1 MAYHVNSFLILA
13 MSISSSLNKYFL
25 VVVFLMIGLLAL
37 AQDVDQNATFQSG
50 NQLFDEGRYA
60 EAITKYEEVSVWY
73 QSKNLPVGYAL
84 SNLKIA
90 KSQIRLG
97 KINEGLELG
106 KNTLDYIETSELQ
119 NINVFAEA
127 YSVIG
132 DAYLNM
138 GRNDQALEFLQKSLE
153 QHQLTGEKRTP
164 ELATCYN
171 DLGVVYWN
179 NGNNNLALQYHKNAL
194 DIRKSLSEGPNT
206 EIADSYNNIG
216 LAYSDNDFQEAT
228 TNFELA
234 LEIYQKLLGSTNPKV
249 ALCYN
254 NLALVSDRE
263 GDFDQAL
270 VYLINVLQIW
280 NATFDGEHP
289 NKSFTYASIGRI
301 NYHQKEYDQ
310 AILNLEKALKSYHL
324 LYGDKHPE
332 IANTF
337 NQIGGVHLAM
347 GNFEE
352 SIEYFQQGIFANL
365 YDQERS
371 DIYTNPELKNYYNA
385 DILLYSLQQKSKAFE
400 TLHYNK
406 TLKLRDLKASLSCL
420 ELADQLVSRIRKIR
434 LNEKDKLTLSA
445 KAAEIYDAGVQLA
458 FAMSEVTVKP
468 KIYREKAFDFAERS
482 RSSTLLSAIQDTNA
496 KQFSGI
502 PSELLEKEI
511 QLKNDIA
518 FFERKLAEN
527 SGDDQEKIIRARL
540 LQLNNDYNG
549 FIKGLEDQYP
559 KYYNLK
565 FNEGQIK
572 LADLQQS
579 LDNETAFIT
588 HFITDERV
596 YCFYITNERFR
607 IFNVP
612 KVEKFDNY
620 VSGLRNSIKYDSKEH
635 FLKASTELYTQLFPA
650 RLPSGIK
657 NLIIVPEGILA
668 TIPFEVLIP
677 PLQKNALVNY
687 EQLPYLIKDYSISYD
702 NSATLFAQRK
712 AEIDNYQGETED
724 ILLVAP
730 VNFQD
735 EYYANMTS
743 NLSDLPGSENEI
755 NEIKYLFKS
764 KEHDTMVLTDA
775 QATEIN
781 LKSQE
786 LHKYKYLHFAT
797 HGVVDESRPEL
808 SRIFLRPTYNDI
820 EDGSLYSGEIYNI
833 NIHADLVC
841 LSACQ
846 TGLGKLSRGEG
857 IIGLSRALLYAG
869 AENLVVSLWTVSD
882 NSTSKLMIDFYN
894 NHLYSSSFNTFS
906 GALRKAKLK
915 LISDPQFSRPYYWAP
930 FILIGE

>member
-1 MAYHVNSFLILA
+1 MAYHVNSFQILA

-25 VVVFLMIGLLAL
+25 AAVFQTATLLGL
-37 AQDVDQNATFQSG
+37 AQAVDQNEPFQSG
-50 NQLFDEGRYA
+50 NQLFDEGKYA
-60 EAITKYEEVSVWY
+60 EAIAKYEQASEWY
-73 QSKNLPVGYAL
+73 QSKHSPEGYVL

-90 KSQIRLG
+90 EAQIRLG
-97 KINEGLELG
+97 KLNEGLELG
-106 KNTLDYIETSELQ
+106 QNTLSYLESNKLQ
-119 NINVFAEA
+119 DNNILAEA

-153 QHQLTGEKRTP
+153 QYQLTGKKRTP
-164 ELATCYN
+164 ELAACYN

-194 DIRKSLSEGPNT
+194 DIRKSLSDKPNS

-216 LAYSDNDFQEAT
+216 LAHSDTDFQEAT
-228 TNFELA
+228 THFELA
-234 LEIYQKLLGSTNPKV
+234 LGIYQKLLGSTHPKV

-270 VYLINVLQIW
+270 VYLVNVLQIW

-289 NKSFTYASIGRI
+289 NKAFTYASIGRV
-301 NYHQKEYDQ
+301 NYHQKEYGQ

-332 IANTF
+332 VANTF

-352 SIEYFQQGIFANL
+352 SIEYFQDGIYANL
-365 YDQERS
+365 YDQEKA

-458 FAMSEVTVKP
+458 FAMSELTIKP
-468 KIYREKAFDFAERS
+468 NVYREKAFDFAERS

-502 PSELLEKEI
+502 PSGLLEKET

-527 SGDDQEKIIRARL
+527 SGEDQEKIIRARL

-549 FIKGLEDQYP
+549 FIKDLENQYP

-579 LDNETAFIT
+579 LDDETAFIT
-588 HFITDERV
+588 HFITDQRV
-596 YCFYITNERFR
+596 YCFYITNGRFR

-635 FLKASTELYTQLFPA
+635 FLKATTELYAQLFPM
-650 RLPSGIK
+650 RLPGGIK
-657 NLIIVPEGILA
+657 NLIIVPEGVLA
-668 TIPFEVLIP
+668 TIPFEVLVP
-677 PLQKNALVNY
+677 PLPKNAPSDY

-712 AEIDNYQGETED
+712 KEIDNYKGETED

-730 VNFQD
+730 VNFRD

-915 LISDPQFSRPYYWAP
+915 LIAEPEFSRPYYWAP